1 MSTPTVD
8 AAGAVVPDTAGDA
21 AEAPVMTCLFEH
33 TTAGIVLMVA
43 LCAGMAAFVAAAV
56 NSFALGALVG
66 VLMIGMAGMAVVLVP
81 VERR

>member
-1 MSTPTVD
+1 VSTPTVD
-8 AAGAVVPDTAGDA
+8 AAGAMASDSAGDA
-21 AEAPVMTCLFEH
+21 TEAPVVTCLFEH

-66 VLMIGMAGMAVVLVP
+66 VLMVGVAGMAVVLVP